1 MKKDYFKLIRFIEYI
16 ACLLLLLL
24 GFNKIEEG
32 LIFTGLFRYVYPF
45 LYLVVVIYLLLEFKY
60 RKPFIRLF
68 YMIITLLL
76 LLLSEGIDQAN
87 SFIFV
92 FSIIYMF
99 LLLISSLF
107 KNKKNITVDVVKNE
121 EGKLEVGFFSEKH
134 KKQSLLFI
142 VLSSIIFCGSFLLF
156 YLVLEV
162 NVIISFLIGMILCII
177 VIIVMNLLFNPISKI
192 NKLIFKENRIN
203 DYLNKINEFKNNNIH
218 SETYNYLLIYESN
231 YTVLVNKAKSIE
243 LFESAYYPM
252 NKAYQKLYELIE
264 LCYLEN
270 KLDKDMFDKRLKEY
284 KKKYP
289 KEKNLKYIGLSFRIN
304 DINDVIENIES
315 YYNINHK
322 NMFTR
327 LVGANALM
335 NYYYIRG
342 NLTKAKEY
350 AKIIIEMGANE
361 YIETYNKALSIYEQ
375 N

>member
-121 EGKLEVGFFSEKH
+121 DGKLEVGFFSEKH

-177 VIIVMNLLFNPISKI
+177 VMNLLFNPISKI

-218 SETYNYLLIYESN
+218 SETYNYLLIYESSPH
-231 YTVLVNKAKSIE
+231 YS
-243 LFESAYYPM
+243 
-252 NKAYQKLYELIE
+252 
-264 LCYLEN
+264 
-270 KLDKDMFDKRLKEY
+270 
-284 KKKYP
+284 
-289 KEKNLKYIGLSFRIN
+289 
-304 DINDVIENIES
+304 
-315 YYNINHK
+315 
-322 NMFTR
+322 
-327 LVGANALM
+327 
-335 NYYYIRG
+335 
-342 NLTKAKEY
+342 
-350 AKIIIEMGANE
+350 
-361 YIETYNKALSIYEQ
+361 
-375 N
+375 